1 MKLFYILLILMF
13 FPFSSY
19 SQISLNKLSTG
30 LSNLWGISVLNNK
43 EILLTQRKGNVFK
56 LNIFNKN
63 ITKIKGVPK
72 VVDFGQGGLLD
83 IVVENINKNKK
94 VYLCLSDK
102 VNTTKSAT
110 AVHSYDLKNNILFN
124 KKLLFKSNKPSNSS
138 RHFGCRLAIIGEFI
152 FATIGDR
159 GSRHDA
165 QNFANHSGSVI
176 KIKKNGSNYNNNAFE
191 NALPEIYSI
200 GHRNPQGL
208 LFDNKTN
215 QLWLHEHGPQGG
227 DEVNIIYKGK
237 NYGWPKITYGKEYG
251 SGKKIGIGVSKNGFE
266 NPVKVW
272 IPSIAPS
279 GMIIY
284 KGDMFAEFKNK
295 LIVGSLKFKRLHI
308 LTTKNKKI
316 FDEKIILENKIGRIR
331 DIEEMSD
338 GSLIILMTNIMV
350 VYLGF
355 INNILNK
362 KINII
367 FNNRNYIIK

>member
-1 MKLFYILLILMF
+1 MKLFYILLIFIF

-30 LSNLWGISVLNNK
+30 LSNLWGISVLNDK

-63 ITKIKGVPK
+63 IKKIKGVPK
-72 VVDFGQGGLLD
+72 VVNFGQGGLLD
-83 IVVENINKNKK
+83 IAVEDINKNKK

-110 AVHSYDLKNNILFN
+110 AVHSYDLKNNILLN

-138 RHFGCRLAIIGEFI
+138 RHFGCRLAIKGEFI

-208 LFDNKTN
+208 LFDNTTN

-227 DEVNIIYKGK
+227 DEVNIVYKGK

-251 SGKKIGIGVSKNGFE
+251 SGEKIGIGVSKNGFE

-295 LIVGSLKFKRLHI
+295 LILGSLKFKRLHI
-308 LTTKNKKI
+308 LTTKNKKV

-338 GSLIILMTNIMV
+338 GSLII
-350 VYLGF
+350 
-355 INNILNK
+355 INDEYNGGVFRLYK
-362 KINII
+362 Q
-367 FNNRNYIIK
+367 